1 MNSSRKNRENQII
14 YKRCR
19 KWLGIFLAA
28 MLGFTVLSRFLDTV
42 IVPRVTVDTPKRG
55 TLRYQ
60 VKGSGVLEASEVLSV
75 PVLPDINIRS
85 VIAGTGQSVSGE
97 TPLFAYQLDELEQL
111 YDQNER
117 ELKQQK
123 LALESELLSAQPL
136 PVMTD
141 EELALQELA
150 MADGQLKRAQE
161 KLGKA
166 EQEYQEEIAVLT
178 EEYEKNIKK
187 NFKDMVNERKKAY
200 ETAQQEYELARL
212 DKRLEIH
219 NASLSYDEA
228 IEALELLEDEGA
240 SEADLRKAEFEVDKA
255 AQSMNI
261 VEKKWELEVEKA
273 EEVMDDAYDFWQALY
288 HEEEDVGAALKK
300 EYEQTVKEQ
309 EDELET
315 VQEQLTV
322 SSDTYQA
329 ALTALENARKKDSY
343 ARQGENQNLEISVL
357 KQQSM
362 ELDIE
367 YKAQELEHLKSL
379 IERDGIIYAPYS
391 GFLSKIEFTNDSRLV
406 QIGTGDIRIK
416 AELDSEQAKGLTK
429 DAVVSLKRDGRNLNA
444 DAVIR
449 SLETDLENDC
459 IRLTADLQSAEL
471 LPGTAVE
478 LVCESESPVY
488 EKTVP
493 INALHQDDKGTY
505 VLQIQ
510 ERDTIMG
517 KQQVAV
523 RLNVTVLSKT
533 TEKAAI
539 EGSLGTSDQL
549 IVSSTK
555 QIENGARI
563 RVVSE

>member
-136 PVMTD
+136 PIMTD

-187 NFKDMVNERKKAY
+187 NFMVNERKKAY

-273 EEVMDDAYDFWQALY
+273 EKVMDDAYDFWQALY

-315 VQEQLTV
+315 VQEQLTA

-343 ARQGENQNLEISVL
+343 ARKGENQNLEISLL

-429 DAVVSLKRDGRNLNA
+429 DAVVSLKKDGHNLNA